1 MIRVILLLS
10 LLAIGFYG
18 FAYLRRQPPLARK
31 KVIARYA
38 LYILALAL
46 ISLALSGRLHW
57 LGAVIAVLLPFIQ
70 RLLQLALKAWPLL
83 RFWQKRRA
91 TQSTQQQE
99 PPQATTGPL
108 SREQACAIL
117 GLNANPS
124 ATEVIDA
131 HRKLM
136 QKLHP
141 DRGGSDYLAAQINQA
156 KDTLLA

>member
-1 MIRVILLLS
+1 MGLYG
-10 LLAIGFYG
+10 IG
-18 FAYLRRQPPLARK
+18 YLRSQPPLARRK
-31 KVIARYA
+31 LIARYA
-38 LYILALAL
+38 LYVLALAL
-46 ISLALSGRLHW
+46 IGLALSGRLHW
-57 LGAVIAVLLPFIQ
+57 LGAVIAALLPFLQ

-83 RFWQKRRA
+83 RFWKRKHPSSSK
-91 TQSTQQQE
+91 QHQE
-99 PPQATTGPL
+99 SAQAPTGQI

-117 GLNANPS
+117 GLSSNPS
-124 ATEVIDA
+124 AKQITDA